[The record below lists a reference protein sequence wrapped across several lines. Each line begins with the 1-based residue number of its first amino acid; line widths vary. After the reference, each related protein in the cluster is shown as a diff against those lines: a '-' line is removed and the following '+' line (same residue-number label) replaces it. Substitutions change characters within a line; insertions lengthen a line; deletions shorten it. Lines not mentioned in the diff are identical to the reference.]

1 MMQYLFELVGLCLI
15 NTWIVVLLSHW
26 RTETKKEERAISN
39 SVLFLGAVYLA
50 PLQDLT

>member
-26 RTETKKEERAISN
+26 RTKKEERAISN

>member
-1 MMQYLFELVGLCLI
+1 MQYLFELVALFLI

-26 RTETKKEERAISN
+26 RMETKKEERVISN
-39 SVLFLGAVYLA
+39 SELFLGAVYLA